1 MHQSLQPSYS
11 SDIVPGVTICL
22 GRTGSWENSWRL
34 SRVVPYYGPNL
45 QITSCIR
52 RSPMLLS
59 SRNSAVSLG
68 AFSMA
73 RYWAIFTHARCP
85 LCGISFPRDS
95 YQHELYS
102 TCTSC
107 TSRLGRLPTVY
118 LSSAYRRDD
127 CHLVAL
133 FDNYFISAACII
145 ARYINIFEVY
155 CD

>member
-11 SDIVPGVTICL
+11 SDIVPSVTICL
-22 GRTGSWENSWRL
+22 GRTGSWEKAGAF
-34 SRVVPYYGPNL
+34 SRVVPWYGPNL
-45 QITSCIR
+45 QITNWTR

-73 RYWAIFTHARCP
+73 RYRAFSTHARCP
-85 LCGISFPRDS
+85 LVESHSLGDS

-107 TSRLGRLPTVY
+107 ISRLGRLPADY